1 MAKKTLE
8 DMLRENTRRPEAP
21 NPARRL
27 ATFLALWDEI
37 QEAYKNGWSYKDI
50 WKALDREEVIDFG
63 YSSFLHFIQK
73 RNRRLREA
81 ERAAGVKMPVP
92 AKPEGQGSASPAST
106 VPGSTRVDMPRFGVG
121 LPPRDPKKF

>member
-1 MAKKTLE
+1 MGKKSLE
-8 DMLRENTRRPEAP
+8 EMLQENTRRPEAP

-37 QEAYKNGWSYKDI
+37 QKAYNNGWSYKDI
-50 WKALDREEVIDFG
+50 WKALDREGIIDFG

-81 ERAAGVKMPVP
+81 EKAASVKNIF
-92 AKPEGQGSASPAST
+92 T
-106 VPGSTRVDMPRFGVG
+106 FY
-121 LPPRDPKKF
+121 